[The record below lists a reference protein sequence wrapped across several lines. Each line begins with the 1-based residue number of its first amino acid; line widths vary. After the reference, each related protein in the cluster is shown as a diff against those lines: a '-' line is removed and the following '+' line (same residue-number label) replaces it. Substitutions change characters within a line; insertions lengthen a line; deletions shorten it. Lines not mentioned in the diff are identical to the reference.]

1 MQMSNNILSV
11 IRNKNPSTSELI
23 KVVAGNVRA
32 MRLRCNI
39 SQKDFA
45 SKVGIALPTYRRFE
59 PTGEILLS
67 RLIEITK
74 FFDVARDLKNL
85 FMKRGYSSIEEVIS
99 ERKPR
104 KRVSRKYY
112 RRHS

>member
-11 IRNKNPSTSELI
+11 VRNKNVSTSDLM

-32 MRLRCNI
+32 MRLRRNI

-59 PTGEILLS
+59 TTGEISLRKLV
-67 RLIEITK
+67 EIAK
-74 FFDVARDLKNL
+74 FFDVARDIKNL
-85 FMKRGYSSIEEVIS
+85 FTKREYSSIEEVIK
-99 ERKPR
+99 EKTNR
-104 KRVSRKYY
+104 KRASKNG
-112 RRHS
+112 

>member
-1 MQMSNNILSV
+1 MQISNNILSV

-32 MRLRCNI
+32 MRLERNI

-59 PTGEILLS
+59 STGEISLS
-67 RLIEITK
+67 RLIEIAK
-74 FFDVARDLKNL
+74 FFDLAGDFKNL
-85 FMKRGYSSIEEVIS
+85 FTKREYSSIEEVIS

-104 KRVSRKYY
+104 
-112 RRHS
+112 RRA

>member
-1 MQMSNNILSV
+1 MQSSNNILSI

-32 MRLRCNI
+32 MRLRRNI

-59 PTGEILLS
+59 STGEISLS
-67 RLIEITK
+67 RLIEIAK
-74 FFDVARDLKNL
+74 FFDLAGDFKNL
-85 FMKRGYSSIEEVIS
+85 FTKREYSSIEEVIS

-104 KRVSRKYY
+104 RRASRK
-112 RRHS
+112 

>member
-1 MQMSNNILSV
+1 MSNNILSI

-32 MRLRCNI
+32 MRLRRNI

-59 PTGEILLS
+59 STGEISLS
-67 RLIEITK
+67 RLVEIAK
-74 FFDVARDLKNL
+74 FFDLTGDFKNL
-85 FMKRGYSSIEEVIS
+85 FTKREYSSIEEVIS

-104 KRVSRKYY
+104 RRASRK
-112 RRHS
+112 

>member
-1 MQMSNNILSV
+1 MSNNILSV

-32 MRLRCNI
+32 MRLRRNI

>member
-1 MQMSNNILSV
+1 MSNNILSV

-32 MRLRCNI
+32 MRLRRNI

-99 ERKPR
+99 KRKPR

>member
-1 MQMSNNILSV
+1 MSNNILSV

-23 KVVAGNVRA
+23 KVVAGNIRA
-32 MRLRCNI
+32 MRLRRHI
-39 SQKDFA
+39 RQKDFA

>member
-1 MQMSNNILSV
+1 MSNKILSI

-32 MRLRCNI
+32 MRLRRNI

-59 PTGEILLS
+59 STGEISLS
-67 RLIEITK
+67 RLIKIAK
-74 FFDVARDLKNL
+74 FFDLAGDFKKS
-85 FMKRGYSSIEEVIS
+85 FYEAEVFF
-99 ERKPR
+99 
-104 KRVSRKYY
+104 
-112 RRHS
+112 H